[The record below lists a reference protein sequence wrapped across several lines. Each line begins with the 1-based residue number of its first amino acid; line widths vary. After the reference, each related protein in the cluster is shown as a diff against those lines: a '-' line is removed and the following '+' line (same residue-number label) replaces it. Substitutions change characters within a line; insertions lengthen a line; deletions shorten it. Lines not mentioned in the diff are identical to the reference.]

1 MANKSFG
8 TKQLDLTGAS
18 GSPIIT
24 SPSDLS
30 INATTV
36 AISTNIS
43 VGGYFSS
50 NVNVGAGYSIGI
62 GTTIPVAELE
72 VKGDIGLSG
81 SIVATGN
88 TFTVKTSDSERLRIT
103 PLGLV
108 GIGTDNPA
116 TPLHVESSTIPVT
129 IRRTSDAGD
138 FLYLRNKTNYSGVIG
153 GDSGDLYFKTNGTSG
168 SNERLRIGKA
178 GEIGIA
184 GTNYGTSGQVLTSGG
199 ADASV
204 SWGDGSNVPV
214 GGIILW
220 SGLIA
225 SIPTNWALCNG
236 SNGTPDLRNR
246 FIVGTAVD
254 NKQGPVN
261 TAFPNGIVKLHPNNI
276 PPHTHSAIIH
286 NKDINHQHV
295 GRTFSMNRNHRHRH
309 STFHCSMNDN
319 NGHNWYAGGDDQRGC
334 IWRQDSMHY
343 TDTNHEHD
351 FRTGWMDR
359 NNQHTHAI
367 KINNYGPGHGFDVR
381 PYRQ

>member
-108 GIGTDNPA
+108 GIGTDNPTQELTIHGPTFTSLLIKSDRTTSTDQIGGVSFMNQEVGVSTA
-116 TPLHVESSTIPVT
+116 TMNALVDGTMLFKT
-129 IRRTSDAGD
+129 AGD
-138 FLYLRNKTNYSGVIG
+138 ESLR
-153 GDSGDLYFKTNGTSG
+153 L
-168 SNERLRIGKA
+168 
-178 GEIGIA
+178 
-184 GTNYGTSGQVLTSGG
+184 
-199 ADASV
+199 DAS
-204 SWGDGSNVPV
+204 GNV
-214 GGIILW
+214 
-220 SGLIA
+220 
-225 SIPTNWALCNG
+225 LCNG
-236 SNGTPDLRNR
+236 SPAYFRLPHVTTTEMNSLSAL
-246 FIVGTAVD
+246 VGGEMVY
-254 NKQGPVN
+254 N
-261 TAFPNGIVKLHPNNI
+261 TDETEVYYYQKSVGWRAMLH
-276 PPHTHSAIIH
+276 S
-286 NKDINHQHV
+286 
-295 GRTFSMNRNHRHRH
+295 G
-309 STFHCSMNDN
+309 
-319 NGHNWYAGGDDQRGC
+319 
-334 IWRQDSMHY
+334 
-343 TDTNHEHD
+343 
-351 FRTGWMDR
+351 
-359 NNQHTHAI
+359 
-367 KINNYGPGHGFDVR
+367 
-381 PYRQ
+381 

>member
-43 VGGYFSS
+43 VGGYFGS

-88 TFTVKTSDSERLRIT
+88 TFTVKTSGSERLRINPDGRIGINDST
-103 PLGLV
+103 PNDYELDV
-108 GIGTDNPA
+108 
-116 TPLHVESSTIPVT
+116 VK
-129 IRRTSDAGD
+129 RTSSDDAEMRLYNNDTGSSKDTIMRFQIAGTNSSNYIYFGD
-138 FLYLRNKTNYSGVIG
+138 GDDSNAGQIVYSHASDALR
-153 GDSGDLYFKTNGTSG
+153 FFTSG
-168 SNERLRIGKA
+168 TLGVTTERLRIGKE

-236 SNGTPDLRNR
+236 SNGTPDLRNT
-246 FIVGTAVD
+246 FIVGAHSDAVV
-254 NKQGPVN
+254 GVN
-261 TAFPNGIVKLHPNNI
+261 TATTTITGSNTKTGGSKDAVVVSHNHSYVTKGTTFTGDNHDEATGAWKLESTVNTGDSGESGTNKNL
-276 PPHTHSAIIH
+276 PPY
-286 NKDINHQHV
+286 
-295 GRTFSMNRNHRHRH
+295 
-309 STFHCSMNDN
+309 
-319 NGHNWYAGGDDQRGC
+319 YALAY
-334 IWRQDSMHY
+334 IM
-343 TDTNHEHD
+343 
-351 FRTGWMDR
+351 
-359 NNQHTHAI
+359 
-367 KINNYGPGHGFDVR
+367 KIS
-381 PYRQ
+381 